1 MIRGESRAA
10 DGQSALAAVGL
21 NEQDDQEDGRH
32 QNKQQAGHEAEIVG
46 FHERERTCWN
56 VSPSGKL

>member
-1 MIRGESRAA
+1 MITVASSASDEG
-10 DGQSALAAVGL
+10 SALAAVGL

-56 VSPSGKL
+56 VSPSGKS

>member
-1 MIRGESRAA
+1 MIRVESRAA

-56 VSPSGKL
+56 VSPSGKS

>member
-1 MIRGESRAA
+1 MITVASSAA
-10 DGQSALAAVGL
+10 DEGSALAAVGL
-21 NEQDDQEDGRH
+21 NDQDDQEDGRH

>member
-1 MIRGESRAA
+1 MIRVASRAA
-10 DGQSALAAVGL
+10 DGESALAAVGL